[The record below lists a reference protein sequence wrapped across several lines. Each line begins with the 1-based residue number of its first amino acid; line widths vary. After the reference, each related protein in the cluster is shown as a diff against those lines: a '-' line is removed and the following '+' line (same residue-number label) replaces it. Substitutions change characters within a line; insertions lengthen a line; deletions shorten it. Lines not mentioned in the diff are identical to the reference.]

1 MTTLQDTV
9 VLIVGAGRE
18 PGPSIARALAAQG
31 AIVALNDLSPVPL
44 DPIVAAI
51 QASGGRANSY
61 VGDATRGMPL
71 RAMIDEV
78 LADWDRIDV
87 LINNPRVQP
96 LTPLMDMDEW
106 DWQRTVEMNLNGP
119 FLVTQL
125 CAKLMREQGEGV
137 VINIIESERYAADGP
152 ARAAYAASQ
161 AGLLALTRSAA
172 KELMAYNIRVYGLCP
187 DPVMLTNQESTIAF
201 PPGNLSA
208 DSLST
213 GALSPDT
220 QRSDVPS
227 TDILPTPTTVSS
239 SNPAPVPSGDVLTQ
253 KVVFLAS
260 QESRH
265 FPGQILQVGAQE
277 REQAANQ
284 PDYQEK

>member
-1 MTTLQDTV
+1 MTTLQDKV

-31 AIVALNDLSPVPL
+31 AVVALNDLSPVPL
-44 DPIVAAI
+44 DPLVTAI

-71 RAMIDEV
+71 RAMLDEV

-96 LTPLMDMDEW
+96 LTPLMEMDEW

-137 VINIIESERYAADGP
+137 VINIIESEQAAAHGP

-187 DPVMLTNQESTIAF
+187 DPVMLSNQESTIAF
-201 PPGNLSA
+201 PPGN
-208 DSLST
+208 
-213 GALSPDT
+213 
-220 QRSDVPS
+220 VS
-227 TDILPTPTTVSS
+227 TDPLPTETMSTNKVLPPSSVSS
-239 SNPAPVPSGDVLTQ
+239 SNPAPGSSGDALAQ
-253 KVVFLAS
+253 MVVFLSSEAS
-260 QESRH
+260 RQL
-265 FPGQILQVGAQE
+265 PGQILQVGAQE
-277 REQAANQ
+277 REQAAKQ
-284 PDYQEK
+284 PDSRRNKSWSLSAS